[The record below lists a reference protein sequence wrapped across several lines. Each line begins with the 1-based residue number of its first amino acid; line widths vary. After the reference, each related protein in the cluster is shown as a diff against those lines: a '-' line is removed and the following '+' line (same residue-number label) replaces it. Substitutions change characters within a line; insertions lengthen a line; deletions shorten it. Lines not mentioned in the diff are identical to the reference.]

1 MPLKLAMNT
10 GTFNLQSADLFMM
23 VQAISRAEFTGIDLR
38 DNHIREY
45 IQKGHT
51 FQEIKNLWKE
61 YKLHP
66 ISVHALR
73 EWQNRDSN
81 KREEYRKFA
90 EQFIDECK
98 NIGCDCVV
106 CAAYAENGDIHRDI
120 TSLKEICDIAKPY
133 DIRVAVEF
141 LPWAGLR
148 DTRMTWEV
156 LRQANCSN
164 GGLLLDTFHYFKGG
178 SQIDDLRE
186 VPTEKIFL
194 VHLDDAPDLPIHSKE
209 MCMNHRVFPGEGIFP
224 LGQFL
229 DVLLLEKRYKD
240 WIVLEVLNKENQNID
255 YVETAKKGKNS
266 LEEVLSRYNF

>member
-1 MPLKLAMNT
+1 
-10 GTFNLQSADLFMM
+10 
-23 VQAISRAEFTGIDLR
+23 
-38 DNHIREY
+38 
-45 IQKGHT
+45 
-51 FQEIKNLWKE
+51 
-61 YKLHP
+61 
-66 ISVHALR
+66 
-73 EWQNRDSN
+73 
-81 KREEYRKFA
+81 
-90 EQFIDECK
+90 
-98 NIGCDCVV
+98 
-106 CAAYAENGDIHRDI
+106 
-120 TSLKEICDIAKPY
+120 
-133 DIRVAVEF
+133 
-141 LPWAGLR
+141 
-148 DTRMTWEV
+148 MTWEV

-229 DVLLLEKRYKD
+229 DVLLREKRYRD
-240 WIVLEVLNKENQNID
+240 WIVLEVLNKENQHID